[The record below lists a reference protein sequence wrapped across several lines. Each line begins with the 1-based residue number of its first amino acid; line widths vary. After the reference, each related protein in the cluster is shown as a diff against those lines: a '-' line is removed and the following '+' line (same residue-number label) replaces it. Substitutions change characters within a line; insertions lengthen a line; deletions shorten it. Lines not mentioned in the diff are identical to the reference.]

1 MGISIELH
9 LTFIIFFSLFLA
21 AGITNFLFLGL
32 IFTIVLAHEL
42 AHSITAKLSGIPVP
56 KITLLPIGGLA
67 TIELPEDPMLE
78 LRVSMVGPLFNF
90 FMAGICIILL
100 YASGYGLIAY
110 SSLIGGMEGGIF
122 FFNVENTLSLLIWM
136 NLLLGSFNMLPAFP
150 MDGGRVLRSI
160 LALWIDYIQ
169 ATRIALMIGQ
179 IIFIFFMIAG
189 LIIGNFWWIL
199 IGFFLFSVGPNEL
212 KFIGLRKAFRNTS
225 IGEITEKDL
234 SYVNDRLTISEFI
247 RLIARP
253 NQRYYPVVDA
263 IGVLKGILD
272 IEDLKEID
280 TDKLGDR
287 ILNYTRREVALMESK
302 MDAEKNMKALLSNDV
317 VIVTKSGKFIGLLIQ
332 EDLSKSTL
340 LNKLIAREEA

>member
-1 MGISIELH
+1 
-9 LTFIIFFSLFLA
+9 
-21 AGITNFLFLGL
+21 
-32 IFTIVLAHEL
+32 
-42 AHSITAKLSGIPVP
+42 
-56 KITLLPIGGLA
+56 
-67 TIELPEDPMLE
+67 
-78 LRVSMVGPLFNF
+78 
-90 FMAGICIILL
+90 
-100 YASGYGLIAY
+100 
-110 SSLIGGMEGGIF
+110 MEGGIF